1 MPRRTHLLYILYLWK
16 LTKREFLPIIYSE
29 ILPQRCFRMVFSS
42 LIFLYAFLPLS
53 LAVYALCRSLRA
65 KNISLLVFSL
75 IFYAWGEPVYVLLL
89 MAMALF
95 DWYFA
100 LRVQRAQREEKSA
113 KLWVA
118 LACVVNLGL
127 IGFFKYAGMV
137 CSIFGDVP
145 AFVQRIALPLGISF
159 YTFQLLSYVVDVYR
173 GDAEA
178 QDKYLACA
186 ALRRALPPVHRRSH
200 RPVQDHREGTLRSGR
215 DETADRARGMYALC
229 RWPCKENGARKSLR
243 RAGRLSSCSRPTR
256 PSNRPRCFAENLSS
270 ALRHSRRLG
279 AWVGVAAFMRARSTF
294 DFSAYSDM
302 AIGMGRMLGLHYL
315 ENFNYP
321 YISKHRHGVLAA
333 VAHVARHLLPRLC
346 LHPARRQPAGRRAR
360 AFLNLFIVWA
370 LTGLWHGA
378 SWNFV
383 LWGLYLLC
391 SAHARAGC
399 SAEAARHAAEGC
411 LGDPI
416 AHHAPARG
424 ALRAGCSST
433 SRIRS
438 RSLRRSCV
446 ACSCVNGNALYELR
460 PLRLQIKSHTYS
472 CSSSAA
478 APATPART
486 ICILRQRC
494 GARRRGGAHLR
505 RKAIP
510 LPPMSYAPVL
520 LLLLITACACR
531 RQL

>member
-1 MPRRTHLLYILYLWK
+1 
-16 LTKREFLPIIYSE
+16 
-29 ILPQRCFRMVFSS
+29 MVFSS

-53 LAVYALCRSLRA
+53 LAVYALCRSQRA

-100 LRVQRAQREEKSA
+100 LRVQRAQREEKNA

-137 CSIFGDVP
+137 ISIFGDVP

-178 QDKYLACA
+178 QDKYWHVLLYA
-186 ALRRALPPVHRRSH
+186 ALFHQCIAGPIVRYKTIAKELF
-200 RPVQDHREGTLRSGR
+200 DGR
-215 DETADRARGMYALC
+215 DETTDRARGCTRFAVGLAKKTVLANACGAL
-229 RWPCKENGARKSLR
+229 ADSLLLTD
-243 RAGRLSSCSRPTR
+243 AAIGSASQL
-256 PSNRPRCFAENLSS
+256 AENLA
-270 ALRHSRRLG
+270 ALSNTPALALWIG
-279 AWVGVAAFMRARSTF
+279 IIAYAFQIYF

-302 AIGMGRMLGLHYL
+302 AIGMGQMIGLHYL

-321 YISKHRHGVLAA
+321 YISCTATEFW
-333 VAHVARHLLPRLC
+333 
-346 LHPARRQPAGRRAR
+346 RRWHMSLGTFFRDYVYIPLGGNRKGRAR

-383 LWGLYLLC
+383 LWGLYYFVLLMLDRLFWQKLLDKLPKAV
-391 SAHARAGC
+391 SAILSHITLPLAVLFGWVLFKFT
-399 SAEAARHAAEGC
+399 SLPLAAAVV
-411 LGDPI
+411 
-416 AHHAPARG
+416 RG
-424 ALRAGCSST
+424 MFCG
-433 SRIRS
+433 
-438 RSLRRSCV
+438 
-446 ACSCVNGNALYELR
+446 NGNAFTSFTVTAE
-460 PLRLQIKSHTYS
+460 IKSHMYLLIF
-472 CSSSAA
+472 CAA
-478 APATPART
+478 AATPVF
-486 ICILRQRC
+486 
-494 GARRRGGAHLR
+494 
-505 RKAIP
+505 
-510 LPPMSYAPVL
+510 SYFAKRWERAGEGSTLAQKSYSVAAYGVAPVL
-520 LLLLITACACR
+520 LLLLSTACLVGNSFNPFLYFR
-531 RQL
+531 F